1 MELYKLSLF
10 CPPHIA
16 DLMAETLED
25 RAVSVAILG
34 TPDQPTGVV
43 EAVYNGKP
51 DLKALTLELSVLAA
65 LQGLQPPRLKLEA
78 LPPIYWVQKVAQD
91 HPPLPIGR
99 WLIHSR
105 LHKQQIWG
113 ARHPVQIDV
122 TNAFGTGE
130 HPTTRGCLLMLE
142 SLLKRT
148 PQAQHWRMADIG
160 CGTAILSMAFARATH
175 GRVLAADMDPAVAAT
190 AKENIHLNGLQANI
204 TTDVSR
210 GLSAA
215 CVTRTAPYDLIMANI
230 FLEPLCRMAKDVKA
244 ALKPGGYAIIS
255 GILHYQA
262 NGVLSAY
269 RGQGLRLVQKRLTNN
284 WAVFL
289 LRKG

>member
-1 MELYKLSLF
+1 MELHKLTF
-10 CPPHIA
+10 TCPPQLAEI
-16 DLMAETLED
+16 MATALQD
-25 RAVSVAILG
+25 KAVSVAILG
-34 TPDQPTGVV
+34 TPEQPTRLV
-43 EAVYNGKP
+43 EAVYTSAP
-51 DLKALTLELSVLAA
+51 DIKALTLELSVLAA
-65 LQGLQPPRLKLEA
+65 LQGLQPPKLKLAE
-78 LPPIYWVQKVAQD
+78 LPPINWVQKVAQD

-105 LHKQQIWG
+105 LHRQQAAG
-113 ARHPVQIDV
+113 ARHPIQIDV

-130 HPTTRGCLLMLE
+130 HPTTRGCLLMLDQ
-142 SLLKRT
+142 LLKRE
-148 PQAQHWRMADIG
+148 PQAQRWRMADIG

-175 GRVLAADMDPAVAAT
+175 GSVLAVDMDPAVVAT
-190 AKENIHLNGLQANI
+190 ARENIQLNGLQSAI
-204 TTDVSR
+204 RTGVSR
-210 GLSAA
+210 GLSAGLVKRA
-215 CVTRTAPYDLIMANI
+215 APFDLIMANI

-269 RGQGLRLVQKRLTNN
+269 QRQGLRLVQKRLIKN

-289 LRKG
+289 LRRD